1 MTAQRCTGPIWAVT
15 LICLVVGSLLLV
27 AACYVFAADG
37 KSAGNR
43 PVDQPKADLEDVA
56 GPYVVTPAAGPSWL
70 KLIGI
75 VDIRFTSM
83 GQMGGDAPPPPSPR
97 MEPDFPLGGPPRGG
111 GMGMGGMGMGGMM
124 GRNYSAPQ
132 YSPYE
137 LERMMSARFS
147 LAGSDFYRLDCRSC
161 HGPNG
166 DGAPPEIKSLI
177 GPLQATSP
185 ALIEAR
191 MKKSGRPIGEQM
203 AKELASQAQADILK
217 RLQEGGKQ
225 MPPFRHLEGEEVN
238 ALMQY
243 LKQRVGAPEA
253 RGKDI
258 LVTESVA
265 RVGEHLVKG
274 TCAICHDATGPG
286 MRGGGMMR
294 GIIPSLAS
302 FPYEQSMQSVVRQV
316 ELGSRPMMMM
326 GGLRMP
332 AYPYITPSEAA
343 SAYLYLVQYPPY

>member
-1 MTAQRCTGPIWAVT
+1 MRNKVAAVT
-15 LICLVVGSLLLV
+15 RPVVFVFLLL
-27 AACYVFAADG
+27 AAAGFVYAANG
-37 KSAGNR
+37 KTAGSQ
-43 PVDQPKADLEDVA
+43 PVDQPEGGVKDFVVT
-56 GPYVVTPAAGPSWL
+56 YVVTPVTGPSWL

-75 VDIRFTSM
+75 FDMRLTAM
-83 GQMGGDAPPPPSPR
+83 GQMGGDGPPPPSPR
-97 MEPDFPLGGPPRGG
+97 VEPDFPVQGPSRGG
-111 GMGMGGMGMGGMM
+111 GMGMGGMMGG
-124 GRNYSAPQ
+124 NYSAPQ

-137 LERMMSARFS
+137 LEQMMSARFS

-166 DGAPPEIKSLI
+166 EGAPPEIKSII
-177 GPLQATSP
+177 GPFQATSP

-191 MKKSGRPIGEQM
+191 LKKTGRPIGEQM
-203 AKELASQAQADILK
+203 AKELASQAQADILQ
-217 RLQEGGKQ
+217 RLQKGGKQ

-243 LKQRVGAPEA
+243 QKKYVSAPEA
-253 RGKDI
+253 QGEPI
-258 LVTESVA
+258 VVTESVA

-286 MRGGGMMR
+286 IRGGGMMR
-294 GIIPSLAS
+294 GVTPSLAS

-316 ELGSRPMMMM
+316 ELGSRPMMM
-326 GGLRMP
+326 GGQRMP

-343 SAYLYLVQYPPY
+343 AAYLYLIQYPPY